1 MATPI
6 TTKDLGINPET
17 GLQEILKV
25 WRVNIDAEIEL
36 ITVGYKIYTISP
48 TGIEIKESQIIEY
61 GRYNHPRNM
70 AFDNWRNSPIGE
82 GIAQAIAT
90 TINASYPNMNQFIP
104 EEINSEEIKEN

>member
-6 TTKDLGINPET
+6 TTKDLGKNPET

-25 WRVNIDAEIEL
+25 WKVNIDAEIEL

-48 TGIEIKESQIIEY
+48 TGVEIKESQIIEY
-61 GRYNHPRNM
+61 GRYNHPSNM
-70 AFDNWRNSPIGE
+70 AFDNWRNSLIGK
-82 GIAQAIAT
+82 GIAQAIEG
-90 TINASYPNMNQFIP
+90 TIVNYPNINQIIEE